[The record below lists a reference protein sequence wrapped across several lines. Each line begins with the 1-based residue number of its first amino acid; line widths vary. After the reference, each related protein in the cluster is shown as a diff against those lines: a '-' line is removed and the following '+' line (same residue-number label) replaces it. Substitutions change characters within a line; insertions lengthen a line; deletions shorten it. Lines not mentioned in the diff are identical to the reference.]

1 MTRRTASAAD
11 AALDAE
17 TLFRPLAG
25 ARGVVLAVSGGP
37 DSTALMLLYA
47 GWSGR
52 PPSLV
57 VTVDHGLRPE
67 SAGEARSVAENATK
81 LGLPHRIMTAPP
93 RPASGNLQ
101 DWARRA
107 RYACL
112 VAAAREAGFDT
123 IATAHHRD
131 DQAETFLLRL
141 ARGSGVYGL
150 AAMAEQSEIDGLRLV
165 RPLLGVPRKTLAEA
179 AAASGLVIADDPGNR
194 DQRFDRVRLRAIM
207 PLLAEHGLT
216 AERLAATAA
225 RLGRA
230 AAALDGCAMALLR
243 KNFCADAFGTVD
255 GMAGALMDAPPE
267 IGSRALA
274 LMLQAVGGADYTPRL
289 DRLEALSEA
298 IRDAG
303 AGGRLQRTLHGVVAS
318 VAKGR
323 LTMRREWGRGGP
335 MGMAAPPG
343 ATIVWDRRF
352 RVHVPE
358 RPGRLT
364 VGPLGRSERRLGAAH
379 AGRAEL
385 GVLPGLYADS
395 MLVAAPESVTA
406 IDDGPPLS
414 ALCTE
419 CLVGPQLGLAVRV
432 AAPH

>member
-1 MTRRTASAAD
+1 
-11 AALDAE
+11 
-17 TLFRPLAG
+17 
-25 ARGVVLAVSGGP
+25 
-37 DSTALMLLYA
+37 
-47 GWSGR
+47 
-52 PPSLV
+52 
-57 VTVDHGLRPE
+57 
-67 SAGEARSVAENATK
+67 
-81 LGLPHRIMTAPP
+81 MTAPP

-112 VAAAREAGFDT
+112 TSAAREAGFDT

-150 AAMAEQSEIDGLRLV
+150 AAMLEESEIDGLRLV
-165 RPLLGVPRKTLAEA
+165 RPLLHAPRAMLAEL

-216 AERLAATAA
+216 AERLSATAA

-230 AAALDGCAMALLR
+230 AAALDCCAMALLR
-243 KNFCADAFGTVD
+243 KNFCADAFGALD
-255 GMAGALMDAPPE
+255 GMAEALVDAPAE
-267 IGSRALA
+267 VGSRALA

-303 AGGRLQRTLHGVVAS
+303 AGGRLQRTLHGVVVS
-318 VAKGR
+318 VVKGR
-323 LTMRREWGRGGP
+323 LAMRREWGRGGP
-335 MGMAAPPG
+335 GDIAAQPG

-352 RVHVPE
+352 RVQVPE
-358 RPGRLT
+358 LHGRLT
-364 VGPLGRSERRLGAAH
+364 VGPLGRSERRLGSAH
-379 AGRAEL
+379 TGRAEL

-395 MLVAAPESVTA
+395 TLVAAPEGVVATDEGA
-406 IDDGPPLS
+406 PLG

-419 CLVGPQLGLAVRV
+419 CLVGPRLGLAVRV